1 MDKIMKDSGEEIN
14 LLTYWA
20 VLVRRKKLIGLI
32 VAVAFLGSVITSLL
46 LPKKYDVTVSLMP
59 PNSNNNAMS
68 AAASLMSGA
77 AGALLGGAAGSLGLN
92 AASPTDIWMGVL
104 KSNAVR
110 DAIIA
115 RFDLKKK
122 FGVDAIED
130 ARRILDNMVKIDKS
144 KEEIVSITVEDRD
157 PVETA
162 RIAKAFIEE
171 LDRVS
176 QNLSM
181 TEGRKTRVFVEKR
194 LSETKA
200 ELARLEEDF
209 KRFQKENGAVKL
221 DEQSKAIVEAIGTV
235 KGQLMAKEVELQ
247 TVLSYATPANP
258 QAQLLKTE
266 VEELKVKLREL
277 EEGQDGSRNNGIFI
291 PTKRFPDISL
301 QYVRL
306 VRDIKVQQT
315 LFELLT
321 QQYEMASIQEAKD
334 TTTAQVLDDA
344 KVPEKKAK
352 PKRAMIVAIS
362 TFTALLLA
370 IFIAFFLQ
378 YLEDLKTEK

>member
-1 MDKIMKDSGEEIN
+1 MKGSGEEIN
-14 LLTYWA
+14 LLTYWS

-32 VAVAFLGSVITSLL
+32 VAVAFVCSVITSLL

-59 PNSNNNAMS
+59 PDSNNDAMS

-77 AGALLGGAAGSLGLN
+77 AGALLGSSAGALGLG

-104 KSNAVR
+104 KSNSVR
-110 DAIIA
+110 DAIIE

-130 ARRILDNMVKIDKS
+130 ARLILDKMVKIDKS

-176 QNLSM
+176 RNLSM
-181 TEGRKTRVFVEKR
+181 TEGRKTRIFVERR

-200 ELARLEEDF
+200 ALAKLEEDF
-209 KRFQKENGAVKL
+209 KRFQMENGAVKL

-247 TVLSYATPANP
+247 TLLSYATPANP
-258 QAQLLKTE
+258 QVQLLKTE
-266 VEELKVKLREL
+266 VEELKAKLKEL

-291 PTKRFPDISL
+291 PTKRFPDISI

-334 TTTAQVLDDA
+334 TPTAQVLDDA
-344 KVPEKKAK
+344 RVPEKKAK
-352 PKRAMIVAIS
+352 PKRAMIVAVS
-362 TFTALLLA
+362 TFTALLVAVFL
-370 IFIAFFLQ
+370 AFFLQ
-378 YLEDLKTEK
+378 YLEDLKTER

>member
-1 MDKIMKDSGEEIN
+1 MDKIIKDSGEEIN

-32 VAVAFLGSVITSLL
+32 VAVAFVCSIITSLL

-115 RFDLKKK
+115 RFDLKKR

-176 QNLSM
+176 RNLSM

-194 LSETKA
+194 LADTKA

-258 QAQLLKTE
+258 QVQLLKTE
-266 VEELKVKLREL
+266 VDELKIKLKEL

-291 PTKRFPDISL
+291 PTRRFPDISL

-334 TTTAQVLDDA
+334 TPTAQVLDDA

-352 PKRAMIVAIS
+352 PKRALIVAIS

-378 YLEDLKTEK
+378 YLEDLRQET